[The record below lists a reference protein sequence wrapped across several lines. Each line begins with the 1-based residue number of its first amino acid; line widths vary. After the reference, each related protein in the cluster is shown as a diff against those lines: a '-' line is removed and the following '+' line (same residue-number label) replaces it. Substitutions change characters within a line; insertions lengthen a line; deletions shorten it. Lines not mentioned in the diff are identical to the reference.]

1 MEYCGIDLHAEQSQI
16 CILDEDGEVM
26 ETSRVRTSRK
36 ALERFFTRDR
46 MRVVMEAG
54 GSSPW
59 VSRLL
64 ESLGHEVVVCSPR
77 RVRLIAESKLKN
89 DRVDAEVLARLVRLD
104 PEFLRPIQHR
114 SEEAQ
119 LLRANLKVR
128 SAMVEARTKWINT
141 IRGLLRSFG
150 YKVSGKAPHTFV
162 DRVDKIEL
170 PADLRAVIEPLLEQ
184 LDLLT
189 GEITRRNEHLEEMV
203 KDLPEVEHLRGI
215 PGVGPVVATYFVLT
229 IDDPNRF
236 RRSRDVASFFGLR
249 PSMRE
254 SASVSHFGR
263 ITKEGDP
270 EMRRLLVQAAHACL
284 LTKADSELKRWA
296 LAIAERKGKGKA
308 VVALARRVPLDAA
321 AVLIVVAVGAA
332 GDHQQQHHRGD
343 SARSQAPASRP
354 SSHGSTSVARCG
366 RRGGRRRPGL
376 RRPEHAARSAHR
388 DA

>member
-1 MEYCGIDLHAEQSQI
+1 MEYCGIDLHAEYSRV

-36 ALERFFTRDR
+36 ALERFFARDT

-54 GSSPW
+54 GTSPW

-64 ESLGHEVVVCSPR
+64 DSLGHEVVVCSPR

-89 DRVDAEVLARLVRLD
+89 DKVDAEVLARLVRLD
-104 PEFLRPIQHR
+104 PEFLKPIRHR
-114 SEEAQ
+114 GEKAQ
-119 LLRANLKVR
+119 LLRGNLKVR

-150 YKVSGKAPHTFV
+150 YKVSGKAAHTFV
-162 DRVDKIEL
+162 ERVDRMEL
-170 PADLRAVIEPLLEQ
+170 PDDLRAVIRPLLEQ

-189 GEITRRNEHLEEMV
+189 GEIERRNEHLEEMV
-203 KDLPEVEHLRGI
+203 KDLPEVEHLREI

-229 IDDPNRF
+229 IDDPGRF
-236 RRSRDVASFFGLR
+236 RDSRDVASFFGLR

-254 SASVSHFGR
+254 SASVTHFGR
-263 ITKEGDP
+263 ITREGDP

-296 LAIAERKGKGKA
+296 LALAERRGKGKA
-308 VVALARRVPLDAA
+308 VVALARKL
-321 AVLIVVAVGAA
+321 AVLM
-332 GDHQQQHHRGD
+332 HRLWVTGEVY
-343 SARSQAPASRP
+343 QAFPN
-354 SSHGSTSVARCG
+354 
-366 RRGGRRRPGL
+366 
-376 RRPEHAARSAHR
+376 EAARA
-388 DA
+388 A